1 LPLARALSLIAA
13 EASQSHTPAARTDK
27 FREIH
32 RNSPTTI
39 LYSYMVIS
47 QLDRRVNVAPM
58 MDWSDEVNS
67 EKNLNDLGH
76 RQKSCPHFVTTIRSS
91 QRCAT
96 ELPHTWRATACDSL
110 QVRYEREAGRLAV

>member
-1 LPLARALSLIAA
+1 MSGHVPRCRCAARCDESETLASALLLARALSLIAA
-13 EASQSHTPAARTDK
+13 EASQSDTPAARTDK

-58 MDWSDEVNS
+58 MDWSDS
-67 EKNLNDLGH
+67 RD
-76 RQKSCPHFVTTIRSS
+76 FT
-91 QRCAT
+91 
-96 ELPHTWRATACDSL
+96 
-110 QVRYEREAGRLAV
+110 